1 MIYTLSLF
9 QFLTD
14 FQVSIKFRF
23 RNIMAAAM
31 GSVAKNGREPDW
43 GRFGLDDEKQPLNP
57 SSAENGMEGG
67 TANHENKE
75 LYGGQAQNKN
85 ELFAQ
90 DQV

>member
-1 MIYTLSLF
+1 
-9 QFLTD
+9 
-14 FQVSIKFRF
+14 
-23 RNIMAAAM
+23 MAAAM

-57 SSAENGMEGG
+57 NASENEMEGG

>member
-1 MIYTLSLF
+1 
-9 QFLTD
+9 
-14 FQVSIKFRF
+14 
-23 RNIMAAAM
+23 MAAAM

-57 SSAENGMEGG
+57 SSAENGMDGG

-90 DQV
+90 DQVCLINSFLSSREHYTKTYIFTVF